1 MSTRINIA
9 ETDPKAY
16 KAMMGLEAYLAGA
29 GLDQT
34 LKELIKIRASQ
45 INGCAFCIDMHSR
58 DALKRGETPQRLFLL
73 SAWREAGNAF
83 SDTEKLALEMTE
95 EITLIHQQGLSE
107 GTYQR
112 AIEEWG
118 AATTAAILMLI
129 VTINAWNRI
138 AVSTHLPLL
147 A

>member
-83 SDTEKLALEMTE
+83 SDNEKLALEMTE

-107 GTYQR
+107 ETYQR
-112 AIEEWG
+112 AIEAWG
-118 AATTAAILMLI
+118 EAITAAILMLI

-147 A
+147 S

>member
-9 ETDPKAY
+9 DTDPKAY
-16 KAMMGLEAYLAGA
+16 KAMVGLEAYLAGA

-58 DALKRGETPQRLFLL
+58 DALKRGETPQRLLLL

-83 SDTEKLALEMTE
+83 TDTEKLALEMTE

-118 AATTAAILMLI
+118 EATTAAILMLI

-138 AVSTHLPLL
+138 AVSTHLPLP

>member
-83 SDTEKLALEMTE
+83 SDNHSPFNYWREQETGFIFATGPMWCCRHSVTRPVVY
-95 EITLIHQQGLSE
+95 TLFG
-107 GTYQR
+107 Y
-112 AIEEWG
+112 
-118 AATTAAILMLI
+118 
-129 VTINAWNRI
+129 V
-138 AVSTHLPLL
+138 
-147 A
+147 

>member
-1 MSTRINIA
+1 MSTGINIA

-83 SDTEKLALEMTE
+83 SDNEKLALEMTE

-107 GTYQR
+107 ETYQR
-112 AIEEWG
+112 AIEAWG
-118 AATTAAILMLI
+118 EAITAAILMLI

-147 A
+147 S